1 MPTTT
6 TLIKRREE
14 EHQSRSNRN
23 KIALMRATQL
33 KIESRKSS
41 VNKLRSQPYT
51 HINTLSY
58 TLRIQ
63 IRRQVI
69 KMHGDGGSFIIIK
82 SNAIK
87 HTSI

>member
-1 MPTTT
+1 MPATT
-6 TLIKRREE
+6 TLIKRRTSE
-14 EHQSRSNRN
+14 QKQPQQNRIN
-23 KIALMRATQL
+23 EGSAVE
-33 KIESRKSS
+33 IESRKSS
-41 VNKLRSQPYT
+41 VNKLRRQPYT
-51 HINTLSY
+51 HMNTLSY

-63 IRRQVI
+63 IPRQVI